1 MENPGYNSLNNDLDD
16 LSSDNNER
24 LPSYSSINIIEFNE
38 LEIDIK
44 LENYKL
50 KKNIKNI
57 NSYGYVFFI
66 INFIY
71 FVFSLLNNNN
81 NNIYS
86 NYTIVN
92 NDDNNDYNNTDN
104 KKIFNFFILIYIVL
118 FLINTIKNIIYYN
131 FNFKYLMNNDSKL
144 KFYRNLYRFFYYS
157 EKFTIFIFVILFIFN
172 NNLFINTSNIYL
184 FYVIVIY
191 ILTNNVFDL
200 FIQYSRRDLFLIY
213 E

>member
-1 MENPGYNSLNNDLDD
+1 MNPPGYNSLNNDLDD
-16 LSSDNNER
+16 LSSSSNNER
-24 LPSYSSINIIEFNE
+24 LPSYSSIDINEFNA

-71 FVFSLLNNNN
+71 FVFSLLNND

-92 NDDNNDYNNTDN
+92 TDSDNYKNGDN
-104 KKIFNFFILIYIVL
+104 KKIFNFLILIYIVL
-118 FLINTIKNIIYYN
+118 FLINIIKNIIYYN
-131 FNFKYLMNNDSKL
+131 FDFKYLMNNDSKL

-157 EKFTIFIFVILFIFN
+157 EKTTLFIFVILFIFN

-184 FYVIVIY
+184 FYIIIIY
-191 ILTNNVFDL
+191 ILTNNVFDI